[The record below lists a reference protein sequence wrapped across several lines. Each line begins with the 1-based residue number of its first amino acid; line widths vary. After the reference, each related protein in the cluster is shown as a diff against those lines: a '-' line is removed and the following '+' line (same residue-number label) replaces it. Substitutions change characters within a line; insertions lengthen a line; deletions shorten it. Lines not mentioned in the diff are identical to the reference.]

1 MENKDKQKIT
11 SVIESI
17 LFVSGSAITRT
28 DITEK
33 LNITTKELD
42 EAIKDLKKKY
52 DATSGI
58 QLLCFSDKIQFS
70 SKSENATEVA
80 IVLNPIRERAL
91 TKATLE
97 TLSIVAYK
105 QPVTRLDV
113 EEIRGVNS
121 DYAISILLDHKL
133 IEVVGR
139 KDAVGKPLLFGTTD
153 EFLKRFNLSAITD
166 LPEKESLMERIKT
179 INTRP
184 ESEGLYHDFE
194 ISSEEII
201 PESIKRAVERA
212 SAVDPD
218 SDPHED
224 KFV

>member
-1 MENKDKQKIT
+1 MENKNKEKIV

-17 LFVSGSAITRT
+17 LFVSGSAISRT

-33 LNITTKELD
+33 LNITNEELTD
-42 EAIKDLKKKY
+42 AVRELKKKY
-52 DATSGI
+52 DTKSGI
-58 QLLCFSDKIQFS
+58 QLLEFSDKLQFS

-121 DYAISILLDHKL
+121 DYAISILLEHKL

-153 EFLKRFNLSAITD
+153 EFLKRFNLSSIKD

-184 ESEGLYHDFE
+184 DTETLYHDFE

-201 PESIKRAVERA
+201 PESIKRAVSRA
-212 SAVDPD
+212 NKTDTDTDP
-218 SDPHED
+218 SSD